1 MRNAIYGL
9 TATAIAAAAILSP
22 APAYAQFTPLSIDLN
37 QSYYLNTG
45 RNITRVAIA
54 NPKIADVSLLDG
66 TSLNVIGISPG
77 TTTLNV
83 WASNG
88 YRYEYRITVS
98 NQDSGLAKIVQDA
111 IGLPDV
117 RVQMIGGK
125 ILLRGT
131 VKNQYERD
139 LAYKIAKLY
148 IAGTEDNYKGF
159 GMASSAP
166 ASSQQRTATPGGGNI
181 NSLSSLGSSLGT
193 SDELRGDIND
203 SVVNMLQMTNPDQ
216 INIEAMFVEINANDA
231 KSLGATYS
239 SKDETNTDGGITMN
253 TAGTFFAGESYKI
266 AHSVTETRGDTSTTY
281 TSYDPQRSGGSHW
294 YNSNWLFKNFS
305 QINAQIH
312 AMIENGKA
320 RIISRPNVT
329 TMSGKD
335 AKILIGGEIP
345 YESSNGYGTT
355 STDFKDYG
363 IGLDLHA
370 PTVDRDG
377 NITTELETQ
386 VSRLDW
392 ANAVTKDGYRM
403 PGLVTRSAYT
413 TVNIPSG
420 MTMVIGGLLDS
431 DDATTI
437 QKVPLLS
444 NIPILGELFKYHN
457 KSRQK
462 TEIVVLIT
470 PRVVSEETPARM
482 SPDMEDAYNDSRRE
496 VRDMK
501 QVDVNGE
508 IPEKSNEQLA
518 KEAKDAAKAAKKAA
532 KAQAKAPAIDQP
544 SEPTAELPGDR
555 IKATARDILD
565 RMDK

>member
-45 RNITRVAIA
+45 RSITRVAIA
-54 NPKIADVSLLDG
+54 NPKIADVSLVDG

-98 NQDSGLAKIVQDA
+98 NQDSGLAKIIEDA

-125 ILLRGT
+125 VLLRGT
-131 VKNQYERD
+131 VKNQYEKE

-148 IAGTEDNYKGF
+148 VGKDAESSSSSTPKKGEPKQ
-159 GMASSAP
+159 GSTNISAL
-166 ASSQQRTATPGGGNI
+166 Q
-181 NSLSSLGSSLGT
+181 SLGSSLGSSEDT
-193 SDELRGDIND
+193 RGDID
-203 SVVNMLQMTNPDQ
+203 DTVVNMLEMTNPDQ
-216 INIEAMFVEINANDA
+216 INIEAMFVEISADDA
-231 KSLGATYS
+231 KSLGATYAS
-239 SKDETNTDGGITMN
+239 EDETNTDGGIKLN
-253 TAGTFFAGESYKI
+253 TAGTFFAGESY
-266 AHSVTETRGDTSTTY
+266 GN
-281 TSYDPQRSGGSHW
+281 QRSGGSHW
-294 YNSNWLFKNFS
+294 YNKNWLFRNFS
-305 QINAQIH
+305 KINAQIY
-312 AMIENGKA
+312 ALIENGKA

-329 TMSGKD
+329 TMSGRD

-345 YESSNGYGTT
+345 YESSVGFGATT
-355 STDFKDYG
+355 TQFREYG
-363 IGLDLHA
+363 IGLDLHT

-392 ANAVTKDGYRM
+392 GNAVTKDGYKM

-420 MTMVIGGLLDS
+420 MTMVIGGLLNS
-431 DDATTI
+431 DDANTI
-437 QKVPLLS
+437 QKVPLLG

-457 KSRQK
+457 KTRQR

-501 QVDVNGE
+501 QVDINGD

-518 KEAKDAAKAAKKAA
+518 KEAKEAAKAAKKAA
-532 KAQAKAPAIDQP
+532 RAQAKAPAIDQP
-544 SEPTAELPGDR
+544 AASADELPGDR

>member
-148 IAGTEDNYKGF
+148 AVT
-159 GMASSAP
+159 
-166 ASSQQRTATPGGGNI
+166 GGNSSSSTPMPSKSQGSQGSSSVA
-181 NSLSSLGSSLGT
+181 SLQSLGSSLG
-193 SDELRGDIND
+193 SSADSRGDIDD
-203 SVVNMLQMTNPDQ
+203 SVVNMLEMTNPDQ
-216 INIEAMFVEINANDA
+216 INIEAMFVEITATDA
-231 KSLGATYS
+231 KSLGLSYTS
-239 SKDETNTDGGITMN
+239 RDMTNVDPPNVHLN
-253 TAGTFFAGESYKI
+253 TAGTFYAGE
-266 AHSVTETRGDTSTTY
+266 TY
-281 TSYDPQRSGGSHW
+281 GKQRNGGSQW
-294 YNSNWLFKNFS
+294 YNRNWLFTHFS
-305 QINAQIH
+305 QINAEIH
-312 AMIENGKA
+312 ALIQNGKA
-320 RIISRPNVT
+320 RVVSRPNVT

-345 YESSNGYGTT
+345 YESSNGFGSTT
-355 STDFKDYG
+355 TEYKEYG
-363 IGLDLHA
+363 IGLDLRA

-392 ANAVTKDGYRM
+392 DNAVTKDGYKM
-403 PGLVTRSAYT
+403 PGIATRSAYT

-420 MTMVIGGLLDS
+420 MTMVIGGLLNS
-431 DDATTI
+431 DDANTI
-437 QKVPLLS
+437 QKVPLLG

-501 QVDVNGE
+501 QVDVNGD

-518 KEAKDAAKAAKKAA
+518 KEAKEAAKAAKKAA
-532 KAQAKAPAIDQP
+532 RAQAKAPAVDQP
-544 SEPTAELPGDR
+544 AAPAAEFPGDR

>member
-1 MRNAIYGL
+1 MRNAIYSL

-45 RNITRVAIA
+45 RSITRVAIA
-54 NPKIADVSLLDG
+54 NPKIADVSLVDG

-98 NQDSGLAKIVQDA
+98 NQDSGLAKIIEDA

-125 ILLRGT
+125 VLLRGT
-131 VKNQYERD
+131 VKNQYEKE

-148 IAGTEDNYKGF
+148 VGKDAESSSSSTPKKGEPKQ
-159 GMASSAP
+159 GSTNISAL
-166 ASSQQRTATPGGGNI
+166 Q
-181 NSLSSLGSSLGT
+181 SLGSSLGSSEDT
-193 SDELRGDIND
+193 RGDID
-203 SVVNMLQMTNPDQ
+203 DTVVNMLEMTNPDQ
-216 INIEAMFVEINANDA
+216 INIEAMFVEISADDA
-231 KSLGATYS
+231 KSLGATYAS
-239 SKDETNTDGGITMN
+239 EDETNTDGGIKLN
-253 TAGTFFAGESYKI
+253 TAGTFFAGESY
-266 AHSVTETRGDTSTTY
+266 GN
-281 TSYDPQRSGGSHW
+281 QRSGGSHW
-294 YNSNWLFKNFS
+294 YNKNWLFRNFS
-305 QINAQIH
+305 KINAQIY
-312 AMIENGKA
+312 ALIENGKA

-329 TMSGKD
+329 TMSGRD

-345 YESSNGYGTT
+345 YESSVGFGATT
-355 STDFKDYG
+355 TQFREYG
-363 IGLDLHA
+363 IGLDLHT

-392 ANAVTKDGYRM
+392 GNAVTKDGYKM

-420 MTMVIGGLLDS
+420 MTMVIGGLLNS
-431 DDATTI
+431 DDANTI
-437 QKVPLLS
+437 QKVPLLG

-457 KSRQK
+457 KTRQR

-501 QVDVNGE
+501 QVDINGD

-518 KEAKDAAKAAKKAA
+518 KEAKEAAKAAKKAA
-532 KAQAKAPAIDQP
+532 RAQAKAPAIDQP
-544 SEPTAELPGDR
+544 AAPADELPGDR

>member
-45 RNITRVAIA
+45 RSITRVAIA
-54 NPKIADVSLLDG
+54 NPKIADVSLVDG

-98 NQDSGLAKIVQDA
+98 NQDSGLAKIIEDA

-125 ILLRGT
+125 VLLRGS

-139 LAYKIAKLY
+139 LAYKIASLY
-148 IAGTEDNYKGF
+148 AGGGSAAPKSSKG
-159 GMASSAP
+159 GSSGAASS
-166 ASSQQRTATPGGGNI
+166 GG
-181 NSLSSLGSSLGT
+181 LQSLGSNIGSSEDT
-193 SDELRGDIND
+193 RGDVDD
-203 SVVNMLQMTNPDQ
+203 SVVNMLEMTNPDQ
-216 INIEAMFVEINANDA
+216 INIEAMFVEISANDA
-231 KSLGATYS
+231 KSLGINYMS
-239 SKDETNTDGGITMN
+239 QDMSGDNDDGIN
-253 TAGTFFAGESYKI
+253 LNPAGTFFAGESYG
-266 AHSVTETRGDTSTTY
+266 S
-281 TSYDPQRSGGSHW
+281 QRSGGNHW
-294 YNSNWLFKNFS
+294 YNKNWLFTHFS
-305 QINAQIH
+305 KVNAEIH
-312 AMIENGKA
+312 ALIENGKA
-320 RIISRPNVT
+320 RVVSRPNVT
-329 TMSGKD
+329 TMSGRD

-345 YESSNGYGTT
+345 YQTANGFGAT
-355 STDFKDYG
+355 STDYKEYG

-377 NITTELETQ
+377 NVTTELETQ

-392 ANAVTKDGYRM
+392 GNAVTKDGYRM
-403 PGLVTRSAYT
+403 PGIATRSAYT

-420 MTMVIGGLLDS
+420 MTMVIGGLLNS
-431 DDATTI
+431 DDANTI
-437 QKVPLLS
+437 QKVPLLG

-501 QVDVNGE
+501 QVDVNGD

-518 KEAKDAAKAAKKAA
+518 KEAKEAAKAAKKAA
-532 KAQAKAPAIDQP
+532 RAQAKAPAIDQP
-544 SEPTAELPGDR
+544 AAPADELPGDR

>member
-148 IAGTEDNYKGF
+148 AITGNGSSAS
-159 GMASSAP
+159 SSAP
-166 ASSQQRTATPGGGNI
+166 APSKSQGSQGASSVA
-181 NSLSSLGSSLGT
+181 SLQTLGSSLGSSAD
-193 SDELRGDIND
+193 SRGDIDD
-203 SVVNMLQMTNPDQ
+203 SVVNMLEMTNPDQ
-216 INIEAMFVEINANDA
+216 INIEAMFVEITATDA
-231 KSLGATYS
+231 KSLGLNYTS
-239 SKDETNTDGGITMN
+239 RDMTNVDEPNVHLN
-253 TAGTFFAGESYKI
+253 TAGTFYAGE
-266 AHSVTETRGDTSTTY
+266 TY
-281 TSYDPQRSGGSHW
+281 GKQRNGGSHW
-294 YNSNWLFKNFS
+294 YNSNWLFTHFS
-305 QINAQIH
+305 QINAEIH
-312 AMIENGKA
+312 ALIQNGKA
-320 RIISRPNVT
+320 RVVSRPNVT

-345 YESSNGYGTT
+345 YESPAGFGATT
-355 STDFKDYG
+355 TEYKEYG
-363 IGLDLHA
+363 IGLDLRA

-392 ANAVTKDGYRM
+392 DNAVTKDGYKM
-403 PGLVTRSAYT
+403 PGIATRSAYT

-420 MTMVIGGLLDS
+420 MTMVIGGLLNS
-431 DDATTI
+431 DDANTI
-437 QKVPLLS
+437 QKVPLLG

-457 KSRQK
+457 KSRQR

-501 QVDVNGE
+501 QVDVNGD

-532 KAQAKAPAIDQP
+532 KAQAKAPAIDQ
-544 SEPTAELPGDR
+544 SAEPTAELPGDR

>member
-45 RNITRVAIA
+45 RSITRVAIA
-54 NPKIADVSLLDG
+54 NPKIADVSLVDG

-98 NQDSGLAKIVQDA
+98 NQDSGLAKIIEDA

-125 ILLRGT
+125 VLLRGT
-131 VKNQYERD
+131 VKNQYEKE

-148 IAGTEDNYKGF
+148 VGKDAESSSSSTPKKGEPKQ
-159 GMASSAP
+159 GSTNISAL
-166 ASSQQRTATPGGGNI
+166 Q
-181 NSLSSLGSSLGT
+181 SLGSSLGSSEDT
-193 SDELRGDIND
+193 RGDID
-203 SVVNMLQMTNPDQ
+203 DTVVNMLEMTNPDQ
-216 INIEAMFVEINANDA
+216 INIEAMFVEISADDA
-231 KSLGATYS
+231 KSLGATYAS
-239 SKDETNTDGGITMN
+239 EDETNTDGGIKLN
-253 TAGTFFAGESYKI
+253 TAGTFFAGESY
-266 AHSVTETRGDTSTTY
+266 GN
-281 TSYDPQRSGGSHW
+281 QRSGGSHW
-294 YNSNWLFKNFS
+294 YNKNWLFRNFS
-305 QINAQIH
+305 KINAQIY
-312 AMIENGKA
+312 ALIENGKA

-329 TMSGKD
+329 TMSGRD

-345 YESSNGYGTT
+345 YESSVGFGATT
-355 STDFKDYG
+355 TQFREYG
-363 IGLDLHA
+363 IGLDLHT

-392 ANAVTKDGYRM
+392 GNAVTKDGYKM

-420 MTMVIGGLLDS
+420 MTMVIGGLLNS
-431 DDATTI
+431 DDANTI
-437 QKVPLLS
+437 QKVPLLG

-457 KSRQK
+457 KTRQR

-501 QVDVNGE
+501 QVDINGD

-518 KEAKDAAKAAKKAA
+518 KEAKEAAKAAKKAA
-532 KAQAKAPAIDQP
+532 RAQAKAPAVDQP
-544 SEPTAELPGDR
+544 AASAAELPGDR

>member
-1 MRNAIYGL
+1 MKNAIYGL
-9 TATAIAAAAILSP
+9 TATVIAAAAILSP

-98 NQDSGLAKIVQDA
+98 DQDSGLAKIVQDA

-131 VKNQYERD
+131 VKNQYERN
-139 LAYKIAKLY
+139 LAYTIAKLY
-148 IAGTEDNYKGF
+148 AKGSNSSPSQDQGQYVSTTESK
-159 GMASSAP
+159 SSMTP
-166 ASSQQRTATPGGGNI
+166 DGRYENKTVTNDSYQRTPRDI
-181 NSLSSLGSSLGT
+181 SGSTG
-193 SDELRGDIND
+193 D
-203 SVVNMLQMTNPDQ
+203 SVVNLLEMTNPDQ
-216 INIEAMFVEINANDA
+216 INIEAMFVELGTSDA
-231 KSLGATYS
+231 KNLGINYASQDMSDTDSSGIKMNDVGTYY
-239 SKDETNTDGGITMN
+239 
-253 TAGTFFAGESYKI
+253 AGESYG
-266 AHSVTETRGDTSTTY
+266 R
-281 TSYDPQRSGGSHW
+281 QRSGGNHW
-294 YNSNWLFKNFS
+294 YNSNWLFTHFS
-305 QINAQIH
+305 KINAEIH
-312 AMIENGKA
+312 ALIENGKA
-320 RIISRPNVT
+320 RVISRPNVT
-329 TMSGKD
+329 TMSGKN
-335 AKILIGGEIP
+335 ASILIGGEVP
-345 YESSNGYGTT
+345 YQESNGFGSTTT
-355 STDFKDYG
+355 SYKTYG
-363 IGLDLHA
+363 IGIQLWK
-370 PTVDRDG
+370 PTVDQDG

-392 ANAVTKDGYRM
+392 NNAVTKDGYRM
-403 PGLVTRSAYT
+403 PGIATRSAYT

-420 MTMVIGGLLDS
+420 MTMVIGGLLNS
-431 DDATTI
+431 NDANTI
-437 QKVPLLS
+437 QKVPLLG

-532 KAQAKAPAIDQP
+532 KAQAKAPAIDQ
-544 SEPTAELPGDR
+544 SAEPTADLPGNR

>member
-9 TATAIAAAAILSP
+9 IATTIAAAAILSP

-45 RNITRVAIA
+45 RSITRVAIA
-54 NPKIADVSLLDG
+54 NPKIADVSLVDG

-98 NQDSGLAKIVQDA
+98 NQDSGLAKIIEDA

-125 ILLRGT
+125 VLLRGS
-131 VKNQYERD
+131 VKNQYEKE

-148 IAGTEDNYKGF
+148 VSKDAESSSSSTPKKGEPKQ
-159 GMASSAP
+159 GSTNISAL
-166 ASSQQRTATPGGGNI
+166 Q
-181 NSLSSLGSSLGT
+181 SLGSSLGSSEDT
-193 SDELRGDIND
+193 RGDID
-203 SVVNMLQMTNPDQ
+203 DTVVNMLEMTNPDQ
-216 INIEAMFVEINANDA
+216 INIEAMFVEISADDA
-231 KSLGATYS
+231 KSLGATYAS
-239 SKDETNTDGGITMN
+239 EDETNTDGGIKLN
-253 TAGTFFAGESYKI
+253 TAGTFFAGESY
-266 AHSVTETRGDTSTTY
+266 GN
-281 TSYDPQRSGGSHW
+281 QRSGGSHW
-294 YNSNWLFKNFS
+294 YNKNWLFRNFS
-305 QINAQIH
+305 KINAQIY
-312 AMIENGKA
+312 ALIENGKA

-329 TMSGKD
+329 TMSGRD

-345 YESSNGYGTT
+345 YESSVGFGATT
-355 STDFKDYG
+355 TQFREYG
-363 IGLDLHA
+363 IGLDLHT

-392 ANAVTKDGYRM
+392 GNAVTKDGYKM

-420 MTMVIGGLLDS
+420 MTMVIGGLLNS
-431 DDATTI
+431 DDANTI
-437 QKVPLLS
+437 QKVPLLG

-501 QVDVNGE
+501 QVDVNGD

-518 KEAKDAAKAAKKAA
+518 KEAKEAAKAAKKAA
-532 KAQAKAPAIDQP
+532 RAQAKASAIDQP
-544 SEPTAELPGDR
+544 AAPTADLPGDR

>member
-45 RNITRVAIA
+45 RSITRVAIA

-98 NQDSGLAKIVQDA
+98 NQDSGLAKIIEDA

-125 ILLRGT
+125 VLLRGS

-139 LAYKIAKLY
+139 LAYKIASLY
-148 IAGTEDNYKGF
+148 AGGGSAAPKASKG
-159 GMASSAP
+159 GSSGAASS
-166 ASSQQRTATPGGGNI
+166 GG
-181 NSLSSLGSSLGT
+181 LQSLGSNIGSSEDT
-193 SDELRGDIND
+193 RGDVDD
-203 SVVNMLQMTNPDQ
+203 SVVNMLEMTNPDQ
-216 INIEAMFVEINANDA
+216 INIEAMFVEISANDA
-231 KSLGATYS
+231 KSLGINYMS
-239 SKDETNTDGGITMN
+239 QDMSGDNDDGIN
-253 TAGTFFAGESYKI
+253 LNPAGTFFAGESYG
-266 AHSVTETRGDTSTTY
+266 S
-281 TSYDPQRSGGSHW
+281 QRSGGNHW
-294 YNSNWLFKNFS
+294 YNKNWLFTHFS
-305 QINAQIH
+305 KVNAEIH
-312 AMIENGKA
+312 ALIENGKA
-320 RIISRPNVT
+320 RVVSRPNVT
-329 TMSGKD
+329 TMSGRD

-345 YESSNGYGTT
+345 YQTANGFGAT
-355 STDFKDYG
+355 STDYKEYG

-377 NITTELETQ
+377 NVTTELETQ

-392 ANAVTKDGYRM
+392 NNAVTKDGYKM
-403 PGLVTRSAYT
+403 PGIATRSAYT

-420 MTMVIGGLLDS
+420 MTMVIGGLLNS
-431 DDATTI
+431 ADANTI
-437 QKVPLLS
+437 QKVPLLG

-501 QVDVNGE
+501 QVDVNGD

-518 KEAKDAAKAAKKAA
+518 KEAKEAAKAAKKAA
-532 KAQAKAPAIDQP
+532 RAQAKAPAVDQP
-544 SEPTAELPGDR
+544 AAPAAEFPGDR

>member
-1 MRNAIYGL
+1 MRTILSGL
-9 TATAIAAAAILSP
+9 TASAIAAAVLMAP
-22 APAYAQFTPLSIDLN
+22 APACAQYTPVAIDLN

-45 RNITRVAIA
+45 RSITRVAIA
-54 NPKIADVSLLDG
+54 NPKIADVSLVDRS
-66 TSLNVIGISPG
+66 SLNIIGISPG

-88 YRYEYRITVS
+88 YRYEYRVTVS
-98 NQDSGLAKIVQDA
+98 NQDSGLAKIVQEA
-111 IGLPDV
+111 IDLPGV

-125 ILLRGT
+125 ILLRGA

-148 IAGTEDNYKGF
+148 AGTG
-159 GMASSAP
+159 GSSGTASSGKSQ
-166 ASSQQRTATPGGGNI
+166 SSSSSSGGS
-181 NSLSSLGSSLGT
+181 SLQSLGSSLGS
-193 SDELRGDIND
+193 SDDARGDIDD
-203 SVVNMLQMTNPDQ
+203 SVVNMLEMTNPDQ
-216 INIEAMFVEINANDA
+216 INIEAMFVELSSNDA
-231 KSLGATYS
+231 RKLGINYTS
-239 SKDETNTDGGITMN
+239 QDMSDTGSNSGITMN
-253 TAGTFFAGESYKI
+253 NAGTFYAGESYG
-266 AHSVTETRGDTSTTY
+266 S
-281 TSYDPQRSGGSHW
+281 QRSGGSHW
-294 YNSNWLFKNFS
+294 YNRNWLFTHFS
-305 QINAQIH
+305 KINAEIH
-312 AMIENGKA
+312 ALIENGKA
-320 RIISRPNVT
+320 RVVSRPNVT

-345 YESSNGYGTT
+345 YESSNGFGSTT
-355 STDFKDYG
+355 TEYKEYG
-363 IGLDLHA
+363 IGLDLKA
-370 PTVDRDG
+370 PTVDQDG

-392 ANAVTKDGYRM
+392 NNAVTKDGYRM
-403 PGLVTRSAYT
+403 PGIATRSAYT

-420 MTMVIGGLLDS
+420 MTMVIGGLLNS
-431 DDATTI
+431 DDANTI
-437 QKVPLLS
+437 QKVPLLG

-501 QVDVNGE
+501 QVDVNGD

-518 KEAKDAAKAAKKAA
+518 KEAKEAAKAAKKAA
-532 KAQAKAPAIDQP
+532 RAQAKAPAIDQP
-544 SEPTAELPGDR
+544 AAPADELPGDR

>member
-9 TATAIAAAAILSP
+9 TATTIAAAAILTP

-45 RNITRVAIA
+45 RSITRVAIA

-98 NQDSGLAKIVQDA
+98 NQDSGLAKIVEDA

-125 ILLRGT
+125 VLLRGS
-131 VKNQYERD
+131 VKNQYEYD

-148 IAGTEDNYKGF
+148 VIGTEKNYDSF
-159 GMASSAP
+159 GAASSAP
-166 ASSQQRTATPGGGNI
+166 ASSKQRTATPGGGNI
-181 NSLSSLGSSLGT
+181 NALSSLGSSLGT
-193 SDELRGDIND
+193 ADDMRGDIND
-203 SVVNMLQMTNPDQ
+203 SVVNLLEMTNPDQ

-239 SKDETNTDGGITMN
+239 SKDETNTDGGIKLN

-266 AHSVTETRGDTSTTY
+266 AHSTTDKDGNTSITY
-281 TSYDPQRSGGSHW
+281 SPQRSGGSHW

-345 YESSNGYGTT
+345 YESSNGFGSTT
-355 STDFKDYG
+355 TDYKDYG

-392 ANAVTKDGYRM
+392 TNAVTKDGYRM

-431 DDATTI
+431 DDANTI
-437 QKVPLLS
+437 QKVPFLGD
-444 NIPILGELFKYHN
+444 IPIIGELFKYHN

-501 QVDVNGE
+501 QVDINGD

-518 KEAKDAAKAAKKAA
+518 KEAKEAAKTAKKAA
-532 KAQAKAPAIDQP
+532 RAQAKAPAVDQP
-544 SEPTAELPGDR
+544 AASTADLPGDR

>member
-45 RNITRVAIA
+45 RSITRVAIA

-66 TSLNVIGISPG
+66 TSLNVIGISSG

-98 NQDSGLAKIVQDA
+98 NQDSGLAKVIEDA

-125 ILLRGT
+125 VLLRGT

-148 IAGTEDNYKGF
+148 AVTGGNSSSSTPTPSKSQGSQ
-159 GMASSAP
+159 GASSV
-166 ASSQQRTATPGGGNI
+166 AS
-181 NSLSSLGSSLGT
+181 LHSLGSSLG
-193 SDELRGDIND
+193 SSADSRGDIDD
-203 SVVNMLQMTNPDQ
+203 SVVNMIEMTNPDQ
-216 INIEAMFVEINANDA
+216 INIEAMFVEISANDA
-231 KSLGATYS
+231 KSLGATYAS
-239 SKDETNTDGGITMN
+239 EDETNMDGGIKLN
-253 TAGTFFAGESYKI
+253 NAGTFFAGESY
-266 AHSVTETRGDTSTTY
+266 GN
-281 TSYDPQRSGGSHW
+281 QRNSGSHW
-294 YNSNWLFKNFS
+294 YNQNWLFRNFS
-305 QINAQIH
+305 KINAQIY
-312 AMIENGKA
+312 AMVQNGKA

-345 YESSNGYGTT
+345 YESSNGFGSTT
-355 STDFKDYG
+355 TEFKEYG
-363 IGLDLHA
+363 IGLDLRT

-392 ANAVTKDGYRM
+392 DNAVTKAGYRM
-403 PGLVTRSAYT
+403 PGIATRSAYT

-420 MTMVIGGLLDS
+420 MTMVIGGLLNS
-431 DDATTI
+431 DDANTI
-437 QKVPLLS
+437 QKVPLLG

-457 KSRQK
+457 KSHQR

-482 SPDMEDAYNDSRRE
+482 SPDMEDAYNASRRE

-501 QVDVNGE
+501 QVDINGD

-518 KEAKDAAKAAKKAA
+518 KEAKEAEKAAKKAA
-532 KAQAKAPAIDQP
+532 KAQAKA
-544 SEPTAELPGDR
+544 TATDTTADLPGNR
-555 IKATARDILD
+555 IKATAHDILD

>member
-45 RNITRVAIA
+45 RSITRVAIA

-98 NQDSGLAKIVQDA
+98 NQDSGLAKIIEDA

-125 ILLRGT
+125 VLLRGT

-148 IAGTEDNYKGF
+148 AITGSGSST
-159 GMASSAP
+159 SLSAP
-166 ASSQQRTATPGGGNI
+166 APSKSQGSQGASSVA
-181 NSLSSLGSSLGT
+181 SLQTLGSSLGSSDD
-193 SDELRGDIND
+193 SRGDIDD
-203 SVVNMLQMTNPDQ
+203 SVVNMLEMTNPDQ
-216 INIEAMFVEINANDA
+216 INIEAMFVEITSTDA
-231 KSLGATYS
+231 KNLGIDYTS
-239 SKDETNTDGGITMN
+239 RDMTNVDEPNVHLNTT
-253 TAGTFFAGESYKI
+253 GTFYAGE
-266 AHSVTETRGDTSTTY
+266 TY
-281 TSYDPQRSGGSHW
+281 GKQRNGGSHW
-294 YNSNWLFKNFS
+294 YNSNWLFTHFS
-305 QINAQIH
+305 RINAEIH
-312 AMIENGKA
+312 ALIQNGKA
-320 RIISRPNVT
+320 RVVSRPNVT

-345 YESSNGYGTT
+345 YESTNGFGSTT
-355 STDFKDYG
+355 TDYKEYG
-363 IGLDLHA
+363 IGLDLRA

-392 ANAVTKDGYRM
+392 DNAVTKDGYKM
-403 PGLVTRSAYT
+403 PGIATRSAYT

-420 MTMVIGGLLDS
+420 MTMVIGGLLNS
-431 DDATTI
+431 DDAKTI
-437 QKVPLLS
+437 QKVPILG

-457 KSRQK
+457 NSHAR

-501 QVDVNGE
+501 QVDVNGD

-518 KEAKDAAKAAKKAA
+518 KEAKEAAKAAKKAA
-532 KAQAKAPAIDQP
+532 RAQAKAPAVDQP
-544 SEPTAELPGDR
+544 AAPTADLPGDR

>member
-45 RNITRVAIA
+45 RSITRVAIA

-98 NQDSGLAKIVQDA
+98 NQDSGLAKIIEDA

-125 ILLRGT
+125 VLLRGT

-148 IAGTEDNYKGF
+148 AVT
-159 GMASSAP
+159 
-166 ASSQQRTATPGGGNI
+166 GGNSSSSTPMPSKSQGSQGSSSVA
-181 NSLSSLGSSLGT
+181 SLQSLGSSLG
-193 SDELRGDIND
+193 SSADSRGDIDD
-203 SVVNMLQMTNPDQ
+203 SVVNMLEMTNPDQ
-216 INIEAMFVEINANDA
+216 INIEAMFVEITATDA
-231 KSLGATYS
+231 KSLGLSYTS
-239 SKDETNTDGGITMN
+239 RDMTNVDPPNVHLN
-253 TAGTFFAGESYKI
+253 TAGTFYAGE
-266 AHSVTETRGDTSTTY
+266 TY
-281 TSYDPQRSGGSHW
+281 GKQRNGGSQW
-294 YNSNWLFKNFS
+294 YNRNWLFTHFS
-305 QINAQIH
+305 QINAEIH
-312 AMIENGKA
+312 ALIQNGKA
-320 RIISRPNVT
+320 RVVSRPNVT

-345 YESSNGYGTT
+345 YESSNGFGSTT
-355 STDFKDYG
+355 TEYKEYG
-363 IGLDLHA
+363 IGLDLRA

-392 ANAVTKDGYRM
+392 DNAVTKDGYKM
-403 PGLVTRSAYT
+403 PGIATRSAYT

-420 MTMVIGGLLDS
+420 MTMVIGGLLNS
-431 DDATTI
+431 DDANTI
-437 QKVPLLS
+437 QKVSLLG

-501 QVDVNGE
+501 QVDVNGD

-518 KEAKDAAKAAKKAA
+518 KEAKEAAKAAKKAA
-532 KAQAKAPAIDQP
+532 RAQAKAPAVDQP
-544 SEPTAELPGDR
+544 AAPAAEFPGDR

>member
-98 NQDSGLAKIVQDA
+98 DQDSGLAKIVQDA

-131 VKNQYERD
+131 VKNQYEWD
-139 LAYKIAKLY
+139 LAYNIAKMY
-148 IAGTEDNYKGF
+148 NPNKGGTGGTSAPRYTSKTTSTSHMSPDGDYTSQTESTAGDSSGD
-159 GMASSAP
+159 SSAKK
-166 ASSQQRTATPGGGNI
+166 
-181 NSLSSLGSSLGT
+181 
-193 SDELRGDIND
+193 GDIND
-203 SVVNMLQMTNPDQ
+203 SVVCMLDMTNPDQ
-216 INIEAMFVEINANDA
+216 INIEAMFVEISVNDA
-231 KSLGATYS
+231 KSLGINYMSQDLSDDS
-239 SKDETNTDGGITMN
+239 SSGITMN
-253 TAGTFFAGESYKI
+253 PAGTFYAGESYG
-266 AHSVTETRGDTSTTY
+266 S
-281 TSYDPQRSGGSHW
+281 QRDSGSHW
-294 YNSNWLFKNFS
+294 YNRNWLFTHFS
-305 QINAQIH
+305 KINAEIH

-320 RIISRPNVT
+320 RVVSRPNIT

-335 AKILIGGEIP
+335 ANILIGGKIP
-345 YESSNGYGTT
+345 YQESNGFGATT
-355 STDFKDYG
+355 TNYKSYG
-363 IGLDLHA
+363 IGIQLWQ
-370 PTVDRDG
+370 PTVDKEG

-392 ANAVTKDGYRM
+392 NNAVTKDGYKM
-403 PGLVTRSAYT
+403 PGIATRTAYT

-420 MTMVIGGLLDS
+420 MTMVIGGLLNS
-431 DDATTI
+431 DDANTI
-437 QKVPLLS
+437 QKVPLLG

-501 QVDVNGE
+501 QVDVNGD

-532 KAQAKAPAIDQP
+532 KAQDKAPAIDQ
-544 SEPTAELPGDR
+544 SAEPTAELPGDR
-555 IKATARDILD
+555 IKASARDILD

>member
-45 RNITRVAIA
+45 RSITRVAIA
-54 NPKIADVSLLDG
+54 NPKIADVRLVDG

-98 NQDSGLAKIVQDA
+98 NQDSGLAKIIEDA

-125 ILLRGT
+125 VLLRGS
-131 VKNQYERD
+131 VKNQYERN
-139 LAYKIAKLY
+139 LAYTIAKLY
-148 IAGTEDNYKGF
+148 AK
-159 GMASSAP
+159 SSDSGSS
-166 ASSQQRTATPGGGNI
+166 SSQSQGQYVSTTESKSSMTPDGRYENKTVTNDTYQRAPRDTSGGPG
-181 NSLSSLGSSLGT
+181 
-193 SDELRGDIND
+193 D
-203 SVVNMLQMTNPDQ
+203 SVVNLLEMTNPDQ
-216 INIEAMFVEINANDA
+216 INIEAMFVELGTTDA
-231 KSLGATYS
+231 KNLGINYAAQDMSDTKS
-239 SKDETNTDGGITMN
+239 NGIKMSD
-253 TAGTFFAGESYKI
+253 AGSYYAGESYG
-266 AHSVTETRGDTSTTY
+266 R
-281 TSYDPQRSGGSHW
+281 QRSGGSHW
-294 YNSNWLFKNFS
+294 YNRNWLFTHFS
-305 QINAQIH
+305 KINAEIH
-312 AMIENGKA
+312 ALIENGKA
-320 RIISRPNVT
+320 RVISRPNVT

-335 AKILIGGEIP
+335 ASILIGGEVP
-345 YESSNGYGTT
+345 YQESNGFGSTTT
-355 STDFKDYG
+355 SYKTYG
-363 IGLDLHA
+363 IGIQLWK
-370 PTVDRDG
+370 PMVDQDG
-377 NITTELETQ
+377 NVTTELETQ

-392 ANAVTKDGYRM
+392 NNAVTKDGYKM
-403 PGLVTRSAYT
+403 PGIATRSAYT

-420 MTMVIGGLLDS
+420 MTMVIGGLLNS
-431 DDATTI
+431 DDANTI
-437 QKVPLLS
+437 QKVPLLG

-457 KSRQK
+457 KTRQR

-501 QVDVNGE
+501 QVDVNGD

-518 KEAKDAAKAAKKAA
+518 KEAKEAAKAAKKAA
-532 KAQAKAPAIDQP
+532 RAQAKAPAVDQP
-544 SEPTAELPGDR
+544 AAPTADLPGDR